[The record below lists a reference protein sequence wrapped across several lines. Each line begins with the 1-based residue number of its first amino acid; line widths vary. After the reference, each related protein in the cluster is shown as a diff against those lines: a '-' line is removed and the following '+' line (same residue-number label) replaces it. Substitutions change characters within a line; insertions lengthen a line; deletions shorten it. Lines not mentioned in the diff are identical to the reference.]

1 MRVRFRT
8 ACLIAGC
15 VATLLAAAC
24 STPTSPDETATSTPA
39 TTAPATAMYRVIF
52 QATWSATIH
61 PVDIPSTPHFSR
73 LVGGTHNGSTRFWA
87 AGALA
92 SAGIKNM
99 SEEGNV
105 SPLDEEVSA
114 AVTAGSAALVLLGD
128 PIPNSP
134 GSASLEFQIPQ
145 THPLVTL
152 VSMVAPSPGWF
163 VGVSA
168 LALFENGQWVAERRI
183 DLVPWDAGTDSGSTF
198 MSPNQ
203 VTAPPQPISRIVTSP
218 LSPSGNVSALGTFT
232 FTRLP
237 S

>member
-1 MRVRFRT
+1 M
-8 ACLIAGC
+8 AGC
-15 VATLLAAAC
+15 VTTLLAAAAC
-24 STPTSPDETATSTPA
+24 STPTSPDETATPSPSP
-39 TTAPATAMYRVIF
+39 TAPATAMYRVTF
-52 QATWSATIH
+52 EATWASTTH
-61 PVDIPSTPHFSR
+61 PVDFPSNPHFSR

-87 AGALA
+87 DGALA
-92 SAGIKNM
+92 SAGIKDM

-105 SPLDEEVSA
+105 SPLDEEVGA
-114 AVTAGSAALVLLGD
+114 AVTAGGAALVLLGD

-134 GSASLEFQIPQ
+134 GSASLEFQISQ

-152 VSMVAPSPGWF
+152 VSMVAPSPDWF

-183 DLVPWDAGTDSGSTF
+183 DLVPWDAGTDGGSTF

-218 LSPSGNVSALGTFT
+218 LSPSGSVTPLGTFT
-232 FTRLP
+232 FTRL
-237 S
+237 SN